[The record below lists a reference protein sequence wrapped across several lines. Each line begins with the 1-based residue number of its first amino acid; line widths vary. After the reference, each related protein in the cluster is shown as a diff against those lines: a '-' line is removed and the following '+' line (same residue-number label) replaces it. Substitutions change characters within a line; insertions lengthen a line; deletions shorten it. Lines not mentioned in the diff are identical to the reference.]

1 MKRLENKVAIIT
13 GGNAGIGKAVAKAYI
28 AEGAL
33 VTIVGRSATGSD
45 RVKNLKN
52 ELNDDIFYIQ
62 ADVSK
67 EEEVKNAVDQ
77 VIQKYGRID
86 IAVNNAGVGVDG
98 KPFIEHTTEEYDKV
112 LDINLKG
119 VFLCMK
125 YEIIEML
132 KTGGGSII
140 NTTSVGGV
148 IANPGIA
155 PYIAS
160 KHGVVG
166 LTKAGAIDYA
176 KQNIRVNAVGPGGT
190 ESEMLRDWLPGEAI
204 KQIAETHPIG
214 RTAEPDE
221 QAGLYVFLGSKES
234 SFMTGA
240 ILMND
245 GGFTAQ

>member
-1 MKRLENKVAIIT
+1 MNRLENKIALIT
-13 GGNAGIGKAVAKAYI
+13 GGNAGIGKAIVKAYLN
-28 AEGAL
+28 EGAQ
-33 VTIVGRSATGSD
+33 VVVSGRSPEDSS
-45 RVKNLKN
+45 RVQDLLN
-52 ELNDDIFYIQ
+52 ELSFQISYVQ
-62 ADVSK
+62 ADVSD
-67 EEEVKNAVDQ
+67 ENDVKRLVQ
-77 VIQKYGRID
+77 YVVEKFGRID
-86 IAVNNAGVGVDG
+86 IAVNNAGVASDG
-98 KPFIEHTTEEYDKV
+98 KPFIEHTTEEYDHV
-112 LDINLKG
+112 LNTNLKG

-166 LTKAGAIDYA
+166 LTKAGAVDYA
-176 KQNIRVNAVGPGGT
+176 KQKIRVNAVGPGGT
-190 ESEMLRDWLPGEAI
+190 ESEMLLNWLPGEKI

-214 RTAEPDE
+214 RTARPEE
-221 QAGLYVFLGSKES
+221 QAGVYVFLGSDES